1 MQMLKKITT
10 IILFTTLIF
19 DVFSQKNNLNYGNIK
34 GQVKDSTS
42 SSPIEFSQVTL
53 FKSIDSS
60 VVSQQFS
67 DDKGSFYLDEIE
79 LGKYFMKI
87 SFLGFDSKV
96 IRDINLS
103 DNKKQWDLGSV
114 FLTNLS
120 SSELEVVRI
129 TAKQDFL
136 KNGIDKKVYN
146 VDQDLSSKGSGATDV
161 LNNIPSV
168 DVDQDGGVSLR
179 GDANVTVL
187 IDGRLSSISGSNGN
201 SLLETIPAGS
211 IERIEVVTNP
221 SAKYSPDGTSG
232 IINIVLKKNKLRG
245 TNYLISSSIANGPL
259 FNGSA
264 SMSYRDEKKNLFIN
278 YSNLYKDGYRNFDGQ
293 FIQKDNGATTS
304 ILDQVREGADQ
315 RSSNTLRFGSDF
327 YLKNNQTFG
336 VVFSGTQSSR
346 VRTGNLVN
354 STLNPNYSISEIW
367 TRNSRDPINNLNFDI
382 ASNYSIELKKD
393 KGKITVDA
401 NYSRGDRDFQG
412 EYQEVYYNVDGS
424 LRGIENLDQRI
435 GNDEQN
441 SNSTF
446 QADYTTNIKKWNVLF
461 ETGVKAIVRTLDVDA
476 SSEERDTLSNNYVID
491 ELSNFT
497 YKYDEQVYAGYVTLG
512 QKRGKFK
519 YQAGLRA
526 EQAYQL
532 PYLVSEDLKFTNEY
546 FELYPSGHLKYEPKE
561 KQEISLSYS
570 RRINRPRS
578 SQMNPFSNFSDP
590 FNLRKGNPDLK
601 PEFIDSYDF
610 AYSIDKNKLNI
621 TTSLYYRYTTNVI
634 QRLREYYS
642 DNTSAVVFSNINE
655 SQSIGFEFI
664 LGYKPFKWFR
674 NTLSINGNT
683 IRYKDPSIE
692 ITGDQNRLNWGLKYM
707 GAVDFWKKTMSIQV
721 NVNYFA
727 PRFVPQGM
735 IQRLG
740 GVNISTEKRL
750 NDSWLIGLRVT
761 DIFDKQGFILDLSQE
776 SVDQTANYKWLS
788 RRVYF
793 NVVYKF
799 GKVETSKAKMNQESG
814 GGGDF

>member
-1 MQMLKKITT
+1 MIKRFSFSLL
-10 IILFTTLIF
+10 II
-19 DVFSQKNNLNYGNIK
+19 FSYLNLTAQQAKSNSGTVLGGI
-34 GQVKDSTS
+34 VDSNS
-42 SSPIEFSQVTL
+42 VNPIEFSQVLL
-53 FKSIDSS
+53 FNSKDSS
-60 VVSQQFS
+60 FVAQQFTDNS
-67 DDKGSFYLDEIE
+67 GAFNFSNLKRGN
-79 LGKYFMKI
+79 YFLKI
-87 SFLGFDSKV
+87 SFLGFESK
-96 IRDINLS
+96 IIADINLS
-103 DNKKQWDLGSV
+103 EAKKKIDFGSI

-146 VDQDLSSKGSGATDV
+146 VDQDLSSKGAGATDV

-245 TNYLISSSIANGPL
+245 TNFLISSSIANGFL

-264 SMSYRDEKKNLFIN
+264 SMSYRNEKMNLFAN

-293 FIQKDNGATTS
+293 FIQKENEETTS
-304 ILDQVREGADQ
+304 ILDQVRKGTDL
-315 RSSNTLRFGSDF
+315 RKSNTIRFGSDF
-327 YLKNNQTFG
+327 YLNKNQTFG
-336 VVFSGTQSSR
+336 VVFSGTQSTR

-354 STLNPNYSISEIW
+354 STLTPNYSISELW
-367 TRNSRDPINNLNFDI
+367 TRDSRDPIKNLNFDV
-382 ASNYSIELKKD
+382 ASNYSIDLNND
-393 KGKITVDA
+393 KGKITIDA
-401 NYSRGDRDFQG
+401 NYSRGDKDFQG
-412 EYQEVYYNVDGS
+412 EYQEAYYNIDGS

-446 QADYTTNIKKWNVLF
+446 QADYSTNIKKWNVLF
-461 ETGVKAIVRTLDVDA
+461 ETGIKAIIRTLDVDA
-476 SSEERDTLSNNYVID
+476 NSKERDTVSNNFVSD
-491 ELSNFT
+491 ELSDFT

-512 QKRGKFK
+512 QKQGKFK

-546 FELYPSGHLKYEPKE
+546 FELYPSAHLKYEPKE
-561 KQEISLSYS
+561 KQELSLSYS

-634 QRLREYYS
+634 QRLREYYA

-655 SQSIGFEFI
+655 SKSVGFEFI

-674 NTLSINGNT
+674 NTLSINGNN
-683 IRYKDPSIE
+683 IRYTDPSIE

-707 GAVDFWKKTMSIQV
+707 GAVDFWKKTMSVQV

-740 GVNISTEKRL
+740 GVNIATEKRL

-761 DIFDKQGFILDLSQE
+761 DVFDRQGFILDLSQE
-776 SVDQTANYKWLS
+776 KVDQTANYKWLS

-799 GKVETSKAKMNQESG
+799 GQVETSKTKVNQERG

>member
-1 MQMLKKITT
+1 MIKRLSISLL
-10 IILFTTLIF
+10 II
-19 DVFSQKNNLNYGNIK
+19 FSYLNLTAQETKPNLGIVL
-34 GQVKDSTS
+34 GVIVDSTS
-42 SSPIEFSQVTL
+42 VNPLEFSQVLL
-53 FKSIDSS
+53 FNSNDSS
-60 VVSQQFS
+60 VVSQQFTDNS
-67 DDKGSFYLDEIE
+67 GSFYFSNLK
-79 LGKYFMKI
+79 LGNYFLKI
-87 SFLGFDSKV
+87 SFLGFESK
-96 IRDINLS
+96 IISDINLS
-103 DNKKQWDLGSV
+103 EAKKKIDFGSI

-136 KNGIDKKVYN
+136 KNGIDKKAYN
-146 VDQDLSSKGSGATDV
+146 VDQDLSSKGAGATDV

-245 TNYLISSSIANGPL
+245 TNFLISSSIANGFL

-264 SMSYRDEKKNLFIN
+264 SMSYRNEKMNLFAN

-293 FIQKDNGATTS
+293 FIQKENEETTS
-304 ILDQVREGADQ
+304 ILDQVREGFDT
-315 RSSNTLRFGSDF
+315 RKSNTIRFGSDF
-327 YLKNNQTFG
+327 YLNKNQTFG

-354 STLNPNYSISEIW
+354 SNLNPNYSISELW
-367 TRNSRDPINNLNFDI
+367 TRNSRDPIKNLNFDI
-382 ASNYSIELKKD
+382 ASSYSVDLKND

-412 EYQEVYYNVDGS
+412 EYLEVYYNVDGS

-446 QADYTTNIKKWNVLF
+446 QADYSTNIKKWNILF
-461 ETGVKAIVRTLDVDA
+461 ETGLKAIVRTLDVEA
-476 SSEERDTLSNNYVID
+476 NSEERDTVSDSYVID

-546 FELYPSGHLKYEPKE
+546 FELYPSAHLKYEPKE

-634 QRLREYYS
+634 QRLREYYA

-674 NTLSINGNT
+674 NTLSINGNN
-683 IRYKDPSIE
+683 IRYTDPSIE

-707 GAVDFWKKTMSIQV
+707 GAVDFWKKTMSVQV

-740 GVNISTEKRL
+740 GINIATEKRL

-761 DIFDKQGFILDLSQE
+761 DVFDKQGFILDLSQE
-776 SVDQTANYKWLS
+776 NVDQTANYKWLS

-799 GKVETSKAKMNQESG
+799 GKVETSKTKVNQERG

>member
-1 MQMLKKITT
+1 MIKRFSFSLL
-10 IILFTTLIF
+10 II
-19 DVFSQKNNLNYGNIK
+19 FSHLNLTAQQTKPNSGTVLGVI
-34 GQVKDSTS
+34 VDSNS
-42 SSPIEFSQVTL
+42 VNPLEFSQVLL
-53 FKSIDSS
+53 FNSNDSS
-60 VVSQQFS
+60 VVSQQFTDNS
-67 DDKGSFYLDEIE
+67 GAFYFSNLK
-79 LGKYFMKI
+79 LGNYFLKI
-87 SFLGFDSKV
+87 SFLGFESK
-96 IRDINLS
+96 IISDINLS
-103 DNKKQWDLGSV
+103 EAKKKIDFGSI

-136 KNGIDKKVYN
+136 KNGIDKKAYN
-146 VDQDLSSKGSGATDV
+146 VDQDLSSKGAGATDV

-187 IDGRLSSISGSNGN
+187 IDGRLSYISGSNGN

-245 TNYLISSSIANGPL
+245 TNFLISSSIANGFL

-264 SMSYRDEKKNLFIN
+264 SMSYRNEKMNLFAN

-293 FIQKDNGATTS
+293 FIQKENEETTS
-304 ILDQVREGADQ
+304 ILDQVREGFDT
-315 RSSNTLRFGSDF
+315 RKSNTIRFGSDF
-327 YLKNNQTFG
+327 YLNKNQTFG

-354 STLNPNYSISEIW
+354 SNLNPNYSISELW
-367 TRNSRDPINNLNFDI
+367 TRNSRDPIKNLNFDI
-382 ASNYSIELKKD
+382 ASSYSVDLKND

-412 EYQEVYYNVDGS
+412 EYLEVYYNVDGS

-446 QADYTTNIKKWNVLF
+446 QADYSTNIKKWNILF
-461 ETGVKAIVRTLDVDA
+461 ETGLKAIVRTLDVEA
-476 SSEERDTLSNNYVID
+476 NSEERDTVSDSYVID

-546 FELYPSGHLKYEPKE
+546 FELYPSAHLKYEPKE

-634 QRLREYYS
+634 QRLREYYA

-674 NTLSINGNT
+674 NTLSINGNN
-683 IRYKDPSIE
+683 IRYTDPSIE

-707 GAVDFWKKTMSIQV
+707 GAVDFWKKTMSVQV

-740 GVNISTEKRL
+740 GINIATEKRL

-761 DIFDKQGFILDLSQE
+761 DVFDKQGFILDLSQE
-776 SVDQTANYKWLS
+776 NVDQTANYKWLS

-799 GKVETSKAKMNQESG
+799 GKVETSKTKVNQERG